1 MTYFAENDSQQKAES
16 IRFCQVD
23 NYSAVSK
30 PCFLAALLE
39 ADTSGA

>member
-1 MTYFAENDSQQKAES
+1 MIRNKKQNRFDSA
-16 IRFCQVD
+16 RVD